1 MHNLA
6 VIGLG
11 RWGKNL
17 IGEFSKISNIL
28 ICCSL
33 GNLENKKWL
42 ELNYPKVKFTN
53 KIEEIVNNRF
63 VESVV
68 IATPIDTH
76 YNIAKM
82 MLSAHKNVFLEKPMA
97 TKLAQAQDLQNKSL
111 HFKKKLLIG
120 HVYLYHEVFSEIE
133 KLILTKK
140 ILEILFEWNKFG
152 SFSEDIKW
160 NLLSHDIALAI
171 KLIGIPNNIKVISEK
186 SIKSSSDIGSWE
198 LNYASGTKCRI
209 YINRVSEFKSK
220 KITIFLEDQKIIW
233 ENEILYS
240 DGNGSL
246 KIIYKPRRNALSHEC
261 EDFINCIQSNQTPL
275 SDGKL
280 GLEVVE
286 QICSIL

>member
-42 ELNYPKVKFTN
+42 ELHYPKIRYTS
-53 KIEEIVNNRF
+53 KIEEIVTNKF

-76 YNIAKM
+76 YNLARKILLAR
-82 MLSAHKNVFLEKPMA
+82 KNVFMEKPMA
-97 TKLAQAQDLQNKSL
+97 TKLTQAQDLQNKSL
-111 HFKKKLLIG
+111 HGKRKLLIG
-120 HVYLYHEVFSEIE
+120 HIYVYHEVFSEIE
-133 KLILTKK
+133 KLIFEKK

-152 SFSEDIKW
+152 SFSEDLKW

-171 KLIGIPNNIKVISEK
+171 KLIGVPSSIKVINEK

-209 YINRVSEFKSK
+209 YINRVSGFKSK
-220 KITIFLEDQKIIW
+220 KITFFLKDQKIIW
-233 ENEILYS
+233 ENETLYL
-240 DGNGSL
+240 DRNGRL
-246 KIIYKPRRNALSHEC
+246 KLIYKSRRSALSYEC
-261 EDFINCIQSNQTPL
+261 EDFINCIQNNRTPL

-280 GLEVVE
+280 GLEVVK
-286 QICSIL
+286 QICSIS